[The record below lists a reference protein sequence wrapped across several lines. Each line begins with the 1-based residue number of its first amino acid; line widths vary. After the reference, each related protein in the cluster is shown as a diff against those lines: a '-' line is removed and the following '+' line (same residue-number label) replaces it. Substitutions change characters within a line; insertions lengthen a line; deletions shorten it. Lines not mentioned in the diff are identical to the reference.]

1 MNTQHALPPYA
12 EMLGVTLEPRDGAA
26 PLLVMPFRNEV
37 LGRPGFL
44 HGGAISGLLEV
55 AAIVSLQH
63 ALAEEGGGR
72 IKPVNVTVDFMRGG
86 RDKPTHA
93 EGIVTRLG
101 TRVANVE
108 AIAWRVFRHA
118 LIEVIQPREWRQA
131 LGIRGPGK
139 GPVAKWAVG
148 QWPELAGRTQ
158 DEIDAAAIACAALRK
173 VEVVA

>member
-1 MNTQHALPPYA
+1 MSLPPYA
-12 EMLGVTLEPRDGAA
+12 DLLGITLKPRDGEA
-26 PLLVMPFRNEV
+26 PVLVMPFGDDV

-44 HGGAISGLLEV
+44 HGGAISGLLEM

-108 AIAWRVFRHA
+108 AIAWQDDRARPIAHA
-118 LIEVIQPREWRQA
+118 RMNYLIAR
-131 LGIRGPGK
+131 
-139 GPVAKWAVG
+139 
-148 QWPELAGRTQ
+148 
-158 DEIDAAAIACAALRK
+158 D
-173 VEVVA
+173 

>member
-1 MNTQHALPPYA
+1 MKLLMSLPPYA
-12 EMLGVTLEPRDGAA
+12 ELLGVTLEARDGEA
-26 PLLVMPFRNEV
+26 PVLVMPFRDDV

-63 ALAEEGGGR
+63 ALAEEDGASEPQVR

-86 RDKPTHA
+86 RDKPTRA

-108 AIAWRVFRHA
+108 AIAWQDDRDKPIAHA
-118 LIEVIQPREWRQA
+118 RMNYLIAR
-131 LGIRGPGK
+131 
-139 GPVAKWAVG
+139 
-148 QWPELAGRTQ
+148 
-158 DEIDAAAIACAALRK
+158 D
-173 VEVVA
+173 